1 MPHVEQEL
9 LTFPEHLTSQKFL
22 QTIVGLFILLIILLS
37 VIRFTISD
45 FPLYYL
51 QNFVRKRN
59 IVRNKRRDS
68 LFSQIIANR
77 SENTVTVSQKTGK
90 GNMKGQS
97 AYFKVFARCASPAT
111 AGSTIFHITKI
122 ERSTGTQTQIT
133 SQIFN
138 TTNSTGFFSK
148 NQK

>member
-1 MPHVEQEL
+1 MEQEL
-9 LTFPEHLTSQKFL
+9 LTLPEHLMSQKFL
-22 QTIVGLFILLIILLS
+22 QTIVGLSILLIILLS

-97 AYFKVFARCASPAT
+97 AYFKVFARRASPAT

-138 TTNSTGFFSK
+138 TTNSTVFFSK
-148 NQK
+148 SQK

>member
-9 LTFPEHLTSQKFL
+9 PTLPEHLTSHKFL
-22 QTIVGLFILLIILLS
+22 QTIVGLSILLLP

-51 QNFVRKRN
+51 QTF
-59 IVRNKRRDS
+59 VRNKLRNS

-77 SENTVTVSQKTGK
+77 SENTVTVSQKTEK

-97 AYFKVFARCASPAT
+97 AYFKVFARPCFIGNSRKYNPPYNQNRE
-111 AGSTIFHITKI
+111 IN
-122 ERSTGTQTQIT
+122 R
-133 SQIFN
+133 N
-138 TTNSTGFFSK
+138 TNS
-148 NQK
+148 NNIANI

>member
-138 TTNSTGFFSK
+138 TTNSTVFFPKS
-148 NQK
+148 QK

>member
-9 LTFPEHLTSQKFL
+9 LTLPEHLTSHKFL
-22 QTIVGLFILLIILLS
+22 QTIVGLSILLLS

-51 QNFVRKRN
+51 QTFVRKRN
-59 IVRNKRRDS
+59 IVRNKLRDS

-90 GNMKGQS
+90 
-97 AYFKVFARCASPAT
+97 
-111 AGSTIFHITKI
+111 ILHITKI

-148 NQK
+148 SQK

>member
-9 LTFPEHLTSQKFL
+9 LSLPEHLTSQKFL
-22 QTIVGLFILLIILLS
+22 QTIVGLSILLIILLS
-37 VIRFTISD
+37 MIRFTISD

-59 IVRNKRRDS
+59 IVRNKLRDS

-97 AYFKVFARCASPAT
+97 AYFKVFVRPC
-111 AGSTIFHITKI
+111 F
-122 ERSTGTQTQIT
+122 TGNSRKYNLPYNQNREINR
-133 SQIFN
+133 N
-138 TTNSTGFFSK
+138 TNP
-148 NQK
+148 NNIANI

>member
-1 MPHVEQEL
+1 MSHVEQEL
-9 LTFPEHLTSQKFL
+9 LTLPEHLTSQKFL
-22 QTIVGLFILLIILLS
+22 QTIVGLSILLIILLS

-45 FPLYYL
+45 FPHYYL

-138 TTNSTGFFSK
+138 TTNSTVFFPKS
-148 NQK
+148 QK